1 MCVPFK
7 FHVGSLIPSA
17 VMLTGGALRG
27 VVRPCVLLDRISHF
41 LLNGLRG
48 DQPGHFAHLSIM
60 PCEATTVRHHLRN
73 RNWTFTKNL
82 TVQHCEK

>member
-7 FHVGSLIPSA
+7 FHIESLIPSA
-17 VMLTGGALRG
+17 VMLTGGALR

-48 DQPGHFAHLSIM
+48 DQPSHFAHLSIM
-60 PCEATTVRHHLRN
+60 SCEATTIRQHLRN
-73 RNWTFTKNL
+73 RNWPFTKYKPDSTAL
-82 TVQHCEK
+82 